1 MGAAF
6 SRSPTR
12 RRRSRKMWKPCASIV
27 MSTRYWNT
35 YCPITL
41 TAKMPRHCSATT
53 ASRWS
58 RFSSAQNTAPSI
70 PAMKNAFRMLHTMPH
85 VRLRRAAGEKLP
97 ARSSTRL
104 MSANMLHR
112 LLDIVVARRRNV
124 SEGFPGATGGSL
136 SPASP
141 ARVS

>member
-12 RRRSRKMWKPCASIV
+12 MRRSRKMWKPCASIV

-85 VRLRRAAGEKLP
+85 
-97 ARSSTRL
+97 
-104 MSANMLHR
+104 R

-124 SEGFPGATGGSL
+124 SEGFPGATGGSR
-136 SPASP
+136 SVGRFRCS
-141 ARVS
+141 